1 MPPRAYVF
9 LAAQTQVN
17 MGSRQNRVQSNKVLP
32 YFSIYQRTSIPKTEA
47 RSKYLENLLAC
58 PRPKCSSG

>member
-17 MGSRQNRVQSNKVLP
+17 MGSRQNRVESNKVLP

-47 RSKYLENLLAC
+47 RSLVNI
-58 PRPKCSSG
+58 PKWDLKGERNQ